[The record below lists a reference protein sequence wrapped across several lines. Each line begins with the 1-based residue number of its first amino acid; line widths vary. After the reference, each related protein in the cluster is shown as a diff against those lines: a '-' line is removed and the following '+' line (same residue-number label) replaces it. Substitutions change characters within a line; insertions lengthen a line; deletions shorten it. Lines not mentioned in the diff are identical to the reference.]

1 MRAAITPLG
10 GISNDQLLWQDLGRS
25 EGFNQGLLAGRE
37 QGLAEGYNDGFNQ
50 GYNQGYS
57 AGSAEGNTAGYNEA
71 IDEANAA
78 IAKIQAQ
85 NAADQNQVA
94 ENYQAYAVEC
104 DQLRQALV
112 NQAAQIRTLEEKLAQ
127 RGHAVLQQHAKIE
140 NQHEAYRQL
149 KLERETLQEGCN
161 KLKQRVQTLQHEKAM
176 LNEAIENLTHAND
189 VTQLKTQAQLDHYN
203 KTLVFVNA
211 IKGTVEFLIE
221 KNSEIEHQISELFA
235 GEYKKAVDFKTLT
248 DEIKSPP
255 HEDSDFKLLLPQ
267 THNLTLRLLKKSSA
281 NSSPKDTR
289 S

>member
-25 EGFNQGLLAGRE
+25 EGFNQGLLVGKE
-37 QGLAEGYNDGFNQ
+37 QGLVEGYNDGFNQ

-94 ENYQAYAVEC
+94 ENYQAYAVER
-104 DQLRQALV
+104 DQLRQSLV
-112 NQAAQIRTLEEKLAQ
+112 NQAAQIRTLEEKLAL
-127 RGHAVLQQHAKIE
+127 RGQAVLQQHAKIE
-140 NQHEAYRQL
+140 NQLEAYRQL
-149 KLERETLQEGCN
+149 TLESEILQEGCN

-176 LNEAIENLTHAND
+176 LNETIENLTHAND
-189 VTQLKTQAQLDHYN
+189 VAQLKTQAQLDHYN

-221 KNSEIEHQISELFA
+221 KNPEIEHQISELFA

-248 DEIKSPP
+248 DEIRSPP
-255 HEDSDFKLLLPQ
+255 HEDSGFKLLLPQ
-267 THNLTLRLLKKSSA
+267 THNLMLRLLKKSST
-281 NSSPKDTR
+281 NSLPKDAR